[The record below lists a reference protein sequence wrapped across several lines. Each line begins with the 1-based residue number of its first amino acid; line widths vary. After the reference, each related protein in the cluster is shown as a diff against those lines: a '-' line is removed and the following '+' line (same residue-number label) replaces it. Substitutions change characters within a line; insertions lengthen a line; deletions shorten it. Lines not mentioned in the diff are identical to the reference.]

1 MTKNGASFARYAI
14 YARYSSHLQDMT
26 SIDGQLRLC
35 RERVGRLS
43 GVIVDEYFD
52 PESTGTTIQDRPG
65 LQQLRDDVRAGRLDS
80 VCVEA
85 LDRLARNQAD
95 MAYLY
100 SELGFHGVGIHTLE
114 DGEVDG
120 LHAAIKGFL
129 SEMAS
134 SNIGNKTRRG
144 QIEALH
150 DLRVT
155 GPRIYG
161 YRMANCISD
170 TGKPVRGL
178 RVIEPDEAEIV
189 RRIHRLYL
197 QGMSPR
203 EIVLLLNSEG
213 IPGPHGRAWTIDNIR
228 GRSDTGIL
236 RNNTY
241 QGILVYGRTKSR
253 RHPVTGKRSF
263 VSTPQEEWKIVPA
276 PELRIIDPE
285 TWDAVQEELSRRRK
299 RHLAVVTPGRRAAYP
314 LTARIRCATCGSHMV
329 IGGQRTYRCADRRL
343 HPERC
348 SNNRGIAL
356 ATLERTAVQQ
366 LLNWMRDPD
375 RDWKR
380 MFATAER
387 TNESRRR
394 NLKATLE
401 EANAGIVRLVAA
413 IESGV
418 SSTSLRDRLLDLERA
433 RNAAA
438 HELASIPDTP
448 LQDASGVHAFVKSYT
463 DPLRGTVNGDERTQQ
478 REDTLLALRELIALI
493 QVRPSSGAYRV
504 DITTMPNVPA
514 ILDLIA
520 RHLAPCASTSARA
533 EQASVPDTAGIR
545 PGALHSRS
553 AEPRPAPA

>member
-1 MTKNGASFARYAI
+1 MTRNGASIARYAI
-14 YARYSSHLQDMT
+14 YARYSSHLQEMT
-26 SIDGQLRLC
+26 SIAGQLRLC
-35 RERVGRLS
+35 RERVGRLC
-43 GVIVDEYFD
+43 GVIVNEYFD
-52 PESTGTTIQDRPG
+52 PESTGTTIHGRPG
-65 LQQLRDDVRAGRLDS
+65 LQQLRDDVRAGRLDN

-134 SNIGNKTRRG
+134 TNIGNKTRRG

-161 YRMANCISD
+161 YRMANCISAAG
-170 TGKPVRGL
+170 TPVRGL
-178 RVIEPDEAEIV
+178 RVIEPAEAEIV

-197 QGMSPR
+197 DGKSPR
-203 EIVLLLNSEG
+203 DIVVLLNNEG

-263 VSTPQEEWKIVPA
+263 VSTPREEWKIVEA
-276 PELRIIDPE
+276 PELRIVDPE

-329 IGGQRTYRCADRRL
+329 ITGQRTYRCATRRL

-348 SNNRGIAL
+348 SNNRGIPL
-356 ATLERTAVQQ
+356 DKLERTAVQQ
-366 LLNWMRDPD
+366 LLNWMRAPD
-375 RDWKR
+375 RDWKQ
-380 MFATAER
+380 MFASAER
-387 TNESRRR
+387 ANESRRR
-394 NLKATLE
+394 TLNATLE

-418 SSTSLRDRLLDLERA
+418 SSTSLRDRLLDLERS

-438 HELASIPDTP
+438 DELASIPDHP
-448 LQDASGVHAFVKSYT
+448 PPNAPGIHAFLQSYT
-463 DPLRGTVNGDERTQQ
+463 TPFRGTVNSAERTAE
-478 REDTLLALRELIALI
+478 REETLLAARELIAVI
-493 QVRPSSGAYRV
+493 RVRPTYGAGRV
-504 DITTMPNVPA
+504 QVTTTPDVPA
-514 ILDLIA
+514 ILGLIA
-520 RHLAPCASTSARA
+520 RHFAPCSSSPACAERVPGPDMTPEPAR
-533 EQASVPDTAGIR
+533 
-545 PGALHSRS
+545 L
-553 AEPRPAPA
+553 